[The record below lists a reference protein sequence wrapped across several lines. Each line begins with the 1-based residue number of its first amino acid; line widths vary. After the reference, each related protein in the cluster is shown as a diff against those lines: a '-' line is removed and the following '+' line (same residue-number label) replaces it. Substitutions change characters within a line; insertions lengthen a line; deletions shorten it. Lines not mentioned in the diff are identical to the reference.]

1 LALHEGMGAILRQ
14 MAGHAERPMNNDGD
28 LFAFVPRDCCG
39 KKLIFPFACEGK
51 CCYDK
56 P

>member
-1 LALHEGMGAILRQ
+1 MGAILRK

-28 LFAFVPRDCCG
+28 LFAFVPRELAVE